1 MAYTYSV
8 EVFQCEESGVY
19 VGTSSDIPGLTLE
32 ADGLGGM
39 IEAVLEMVPQLIEC
53 NLDVPA
59 NAEVQVTVRRVR
71 SPLQREKQTARQR
84 SQPPSFSK
92 LRCVVEEELNYSYA

>member
-1 MAYTYSV
+1 MVYTYSV
-8 EVFQCEESGVY
+8 DVFQCEESGVY

-59 NAEVQVTVRRVR
+59 NAEVQVTVRRFL
-71 SPLQREKQTARQR
+71 SPVQHERRTTREH
-84 SQPPSFSK
+84 SQPPSFSR